1 MSPGKTSKKPAI
13 QDPFGLLPDEV
24 IHHILSFLPAQ
35 QVVRTCVLA
44 QLWRCLWEGATGL
57 RITAP
62 NAPELPVAPDD
73 LATSGEL
80 REFVDH
86 LLLLR
91 GHTPLDTCLL
101 MFNVP
106 EDADADVPH
115 VNLWIRHVIRCQVRR
130 LQLSI
135 SREDKAEGLHFYVD
149 NLPLVSRHLTRLE
162 LTDTGLNDSFLDLS
176 GCPLLE
182 DLEIYNGCFVCV
194 KRILSNSVK
203 RLTIE
208 CSIFSD
214 NIRTRIDVPSIVSLR
229 VKDPSWG
236 KTPTLG
242 SMPLLVEAFVRF
254 GLGAESMDHC
264 DNSDSGDCNDD
275 QCEGCYALEG
285 DQSNDSTNNDTNRN
299 RSVLLQGL
307 SEAKSLVL
315 IDDIETYIF
324 KRDMKWC
331 LTFRKLK
338 YLSLNDTNLYSRA
351 FASSREAHS
360 LYSFQGTYFMYGQ
373 LLIYYIIAKDI
384 GPEHK
389 VEIKGGHTPVQG
401 STVISENLR
410 IVEVK
415 CEVVDERVL
424 KVLSL
429 LNTLNIDFNYEE
441 EEEV

>member
-44 QLWRCLWEGATGL
+44 QRWRCLWEGATGL

-91 GHTPLDTCLL
+91 GHSPLDTCLL

-236 KTPTLG
+236 RTPTLG

-285 DQSNDSTNNDTNRN
+285 DQSNDSTNNNTNRN

-338 YLSLNDTNLYSRA
+338 YLSLNEYWCVPPDFHALTCILEHSPALEKLTLYI
-351 FASSREAHS
+351 HS
-360 LYSFQGTYFMYGQ
+360 
-373 LLIYYIIAKDI
+373 K

-429 LNTLNIDFNYEE
+429 LNTLNI
-441 EEEV
+441 